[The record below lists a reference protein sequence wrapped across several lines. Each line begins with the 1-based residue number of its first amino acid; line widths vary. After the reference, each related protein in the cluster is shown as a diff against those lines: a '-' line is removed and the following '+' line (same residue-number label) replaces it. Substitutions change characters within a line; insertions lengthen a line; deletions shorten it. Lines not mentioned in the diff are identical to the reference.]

1 MNQLKKYAG
10 IIWILMG
17 PIAMYYLIQTAA
29 AQIISKPG
37 IDTKIQWMVFGVVFL
52 PIAVGLMIFG
62 YYALKGEYD
71 KV

>member
-1 MNQLKKYAG
+1 MNKLKKYAG
-10 IIWILMG
+10 IIWMLIG
-17 PIAMYYLIQTAA
+17 PIAMYYLIETAT